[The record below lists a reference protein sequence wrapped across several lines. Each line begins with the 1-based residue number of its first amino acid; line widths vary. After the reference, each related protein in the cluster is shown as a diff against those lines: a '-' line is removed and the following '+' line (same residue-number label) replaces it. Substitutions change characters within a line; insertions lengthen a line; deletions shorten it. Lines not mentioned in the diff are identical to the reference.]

1 MIITYFRSSSY
12 NQYSMCPHAYYLTYV
27 LGHQSPSGVAAEK
40 GTIVHKVMEC
50 LAHSKLAHQQNKDHY
65 IDDHFGKMCVK
76 DHDYVYSDKIVDDLI
91 ELSYDHYTK
100 KSDHHYT
107 PRHFKDCHKWSYQ
120 AITHCNGAFD
130 PRNRDIVAPEGAF
143 DFEVEEDW
151 AKYEYDL
158 PSGEK
163 ISGQLS
169 MKGTIDLITKVR
181 DGVFEVIDWKTGRR
195 LDWATGKEKDF
206 KKLTTDP
213 QLRIYHYALSKMY
226 PDVEQFIMTIYFI
239 KDGGPYTLAFTKDD
253 IADTKKML
261 KKRFEE
267 IKNSE
272 RPRLIRSWKCSKIC
286 HFGKTL
292 HDSGKLSP
300 KTGEPMTIC
309 EYTAEKIREKGMNTS
324 LVEDIK
330 EGQKLD
336 YYQSPGE

>member
-50 LAHSKLAHQQNKDHY
+50 LAQAKLAHQNNEDQY
-65 IDDHFGKMCVK
+65 MDDHFGKMCVK

-195 LDWATGKEKDF
+195 LDWATGREKDF

-226 PDVEQFIMTIYFI
+226 PDIEQFLMTIYFI

-267 IKNSE
+267 IKNSQ

-292 HDSGKLSP
+292 HPSGKENQ

-309 EYTAEKIREKGMNTS
+309 DYVAEKIRSKGINTS
-324 LVEDIK
+324 LIEDIK
-330 EGQKLD
+330 EGHKFD